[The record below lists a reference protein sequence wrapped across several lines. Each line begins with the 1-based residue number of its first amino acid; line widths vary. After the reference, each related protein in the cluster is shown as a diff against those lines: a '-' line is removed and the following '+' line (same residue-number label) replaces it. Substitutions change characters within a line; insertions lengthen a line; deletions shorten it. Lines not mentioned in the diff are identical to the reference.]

1 MIERVPLDNISRDEW
16 LRMRRNFVSASEAA
30 TVCGE
35 ASYGSLAELYCEK
48 RGLRPPQAD
57 SGVLKRGRW
66 GELATLKGEYMQ
78 RCQGPRGR
86 IKSVMAAAKEAGV
99 NTVAFR
105 ATVAKHRAARK
116 LQARLENLEADDRY
130 AFDMIQEA
138 LGEFGDTPL
147 GAAALDRARPRE
159 RVLNIA

>member
-1 MIERVPLDNISRDEW
+1 
-16 LRMRRNFVSASEAA
+16 
-30 TVCGE
+30 
-35 ASYGSLAELYCEK
+35 
-48 RGLRPPQAD
+48 
-57 SGVLKRGRW
+57 
-66 GELATLKGEYMQ
+66 
-78 RCQGPRGR
+78 
-86 IKSVMAAAKEAGV
+86 MAAAKEAGV

>member
-1 MIERVPLDNISRDEW
+1 MNGLHEDAYDGGEIARYLDTIDRED
-16 LRMRRNFVSASEAA
+16 
-30 TVCGE
+30 
-35 ASYGSLAELYCEK
+35 
-48 RGLRPPQAD
+48 
-57 SGVLKRGRW
+57 

-116 LQARLENLEADDRY
+116 LHARLENLEADDRH
-130 AFDMIQEA
+130 AFDVIQEA

>member
-1 MIERVPLDNISRDEW
+1 MNGLHEDAYEPRQDRRDGGQIARYLDTIDRED
-16 LRMRRNFVSASEAA
+16 
-30 TVCGE
+30 
-35 ASYGSLAELYCEK
+35 
-48 RGLRPPQAD
+48 
-57 SGVLKRGRW
+57 

-116 LQARLENLEADDRY
+116 LHDRLENLEADDRY

>member
-1 MIERVPLDNISRDEW
+1 MNGLHGDAYDGGEIARYLDTIDRED
-16 LRMRRNFVSASEAA
+16 
-30 TVCGE
+30 
-35 ASYGSLAELYCEK
+35 
-48 RGLRPPQAD
+48 
-57 SGVLKRGRW
+57 

-116 LQARLENLEADDRY
+116 LHDRLENLEADDRY

-138 LGEFGDTPL
+138 LGEFGETPL

>member
-1 MIERVPLDNISRDEW
+1 MNGLHGDAYDGGEIARYLDTIDRED
-16 LRMRRNFVSASEAA
+16 
-30 TVCGE
+30 
-35 ASYGSLAELYCEK
+35 
-48 RGLRPPQAD
+48 
-57 SGVLKRGRW
+57 

-116 LQARLENLEADDRY
+116 LHARLENLEADDRH
-130 AFDMIQEA
+130 AFDVIQEA
-138 LGEFGDTPL
+138 LGEFGETPL